1 MTAPHS
7 RTRPEPFDEAR
18 LRIQLVA
25 QSYGFRMISLEYP
38 DETTPHAVIEFQR
51 RGMAFRLVWEGEI
64 QALFIEAARL
74 AGNDAVS
81 RWQDIEWRIAGTNLP
96 LNRSTGKARIEELAI
111 ALERFIAPPSAA
123 E

>member
-1 MTAPHS
+1 MPTSPS

-18 LRIQLVA
+18 LKIQSIA

-38 DETTPHAVIEFQR
+38 DATTPHAVIEFQR
-51 RGMAFRLVWEGEI
+51 RGMGFRLVWEGGI

-81 RWQDIEWRIAGTNLP
+81 RWQDIEWQIAGKQLP
-96 LNRSTGKARIEELAI
+96 LNRETGAERIEQLA
-111 ALERFIAPPSAA
+111 AVLEHFLAPPPAA
-123 E
+123 G